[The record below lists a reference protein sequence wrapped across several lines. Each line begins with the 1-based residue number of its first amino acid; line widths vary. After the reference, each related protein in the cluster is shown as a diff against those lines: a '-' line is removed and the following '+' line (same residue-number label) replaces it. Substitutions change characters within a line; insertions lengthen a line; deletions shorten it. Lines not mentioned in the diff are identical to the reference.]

1 VGFNLGINVPESI
14 LVAMPGAHGGLQ
26 TSYMPLLLKVP
37 AGYEGYKGGSEFKGE
52 IEVGDIAPTI
62 YRIMGWEAPGCV
74 DGKPLPSP

>member
-1 VGFNLGINVPESI
+1 
-14 LVAMPGAHGGLQ
+14 
-26 TSYMPLLLKVP
+26 MPLLLKVP